1 MLQNTI
7 VMSSFEQQWQ
17 SIVSVFSA
25 PKNAQ
30 IRALQVNYRDLNLF
44 RSGHKPA
51 VNILFILIWEST
63 GIASCDH
70 LRGCCVLALLHFNL
84 RVSACSEH
92 RDEPRCEA
100 ESCFCSHHLSFLK
113 PDVTGTIH
121 ITGYQPV
128 KAYSPLLSHWILMG
142 TTI

>member
-51 VNILFILIWEST
+51 VNMLFIYFNMRVYGDSFMWSFEGLLCFGT
-63 GIASCDH
+63 AS
-70 LRGCCVLALLHFNL
+70 F
-84 RVSACSEH
+84 
-92 RDEPRCEA
+92 
-100 ESCFCSHHLSFLK
+100 
-113 PDVTGTIH
+113 
-121 ITGYQPV
+121 
-128 KAYSPLLSHWILMG
+128 
-142 TTI
+142 